1 MKRPVFNTARLRRG
15 QRGVSLIELMISMT
29 IGLIIMIAVIT
40 AYVGASGASRTAEAI
55 GRMNEDGQAALLILT
70 QQLRMAGVNPS
81 QPDRYS
87 VTLGISARGNTVP
100 LHNSVTNAFA
110 VRGCD
115 TTFSNASS
123 TSSLVS
129 TGSLTCGHNST
140 SAGPDSISIA
150 YEADRYNT
158 VPAAGLPTDCMG
170 SSLTALAASYRNAVG
185 TTVAT
190 SIYEA
195 ENRFY
200 IGTSANIV
208 NPTLYCK
215 GNGASGSTNAQPLV
229 ENIENLQFSYG
240 TVNPNTTTSPIYV
253 TVTPT
258 FTTTLVLGY
267 MSAYELEN
275 FNTGAP
281 APQFGA
287 VGATS
292 RRWNA
297 VKAVR
302 ICVVARSEQPL
313 ADSIDSARYL
323 DCNGTLTVPPDR
335 RLRRAYTTTVVLR
348 NQ

>member
-1 MKRPVFNTARLRRG
+1 MRLPLLSTTKR

-29 IGLIIMIAVIT
+29 IGLIIMIAVIS
-40 AYVGASGASRTAEAI
+40 AYLGASGASRTAEAI
-55 GRMNEDGQAALLILT
+55 GRMNEDGQAALTILT

-110 VRGCD
+110 IRGCD
-115 TTFSNASS
+115 TRFSDVTTAAS
-123 TSSLVS
+123 T
-129 TGSLTCGHNST
+129 TALTCGHVAASV
-140 SAGPDSISIA
+140 GPDSISIA

-158 VPAAGLPTDCMG
+158 VATTAGVPTDCMG
-170 SSLTALAASYRNAVG
+170 TGITPLTLTPGYLNSAGVAAAN
-185 TTVAT
+185 TL
-190 SIYEA
+190 IYEA

-200 IGTSANIV
+200 VGTSAFVV

-215 GNGASGSTNAQPLV
+215 GNGNASTAQPLV
-229 ENIENLQFSYG
+229 ENIENLQLSYG

-275 FNTGAP
+275 YSGANPAMGATGA
-281 APQFGA
+281 
-287 VGATS
+287 TTK
-292 RRWNA
+292 RWNA
-297 VKAVR
+297 VKAIRV
-302 ICVVARSEQPL
+302 CVVARSEQPL
-313 ADSIDSARYL
+313 ADSLDSARYL
-323 DCNGTLTVPPDR
+323 DCNGTLTVPPDK
-335 RLRRAYTTTVVLR
+335 RLRRAYTTTVMLR

>member
-1 MKRPVFNTARLRRG
+1 MKRFVYTAAKRQRG

-81 QPDRYS
+81 QPDRHS

-110 VRGCD
+110 IRGCD
-115 TTFSNASS
+115 DRFTNITSAAS
-123 TSSLVS
+123 TAA
-129 TGSLTCGHNST
+129 LTCGHAAASV
-140 SAGPDSISIA
+140 GPDSLSIA

-158 VPAAGLPTDCMG
+158 IALANGQPTDCMG
-170 SSLTALAASYRNAVG
+170 VGIDALSPAPNYLNAAGSAAVS
-185 TTVAT
+185 A

-200 IGTSANIV
+200 IGTSAFVI

-215 GNGASGSTNAQPLV
+215 GNGNASTAQPLV

-275 FNTGAP
+275 YNAGSP

-287 VGATS
+287 TGATS

-297 VKAVR
+297 VKTVR

-313 ADSIDSARYL
+313 ADSLDSARYL

>member
-1 MKRPVFNTARLRRG
+1 MKRPDFTTAVRQPG
-15 QRGVSLIELMISMT
+15 QPTQRGVSLIELMISMT

-40 AYVGASGASRTAEAI
+40 AYLGASGAGRTAEAI
-55 GRMNEDGQAALLILT
+55 GRMNEDGQAALTILT

-81 QPDRYS
+81 QPDRWS
-87 VTLGISARGNTVP
+87 VSFATPSARGNTVP

-110 VRGCD
+110 IRGCD
-115 TTFSNASS
+115 TTFGLITSAAS
-123 TSSLVS
+123 TSA
-129 TGSLTCGHNST
+129 LTCGHGAA

-158 VPAAGLPTDCMG
+158 VATNAGVPTDCMG
-170 SSLTALAASYRNAVG
+170 NGITPLTVTPGYRNAAG
-185 TTVAT
+185 VAAANT
-190 SIYEA
+190 LIYEA

-200 IGTSANIV
+200 VGTSAFVV

-215 GNGASGSTNAQPLV
+215 GNGGTTQPLV

-275 FNTGAP
+275 YNGADPAMGATGA
-281 APQFGA
+281 
-287 VGATS
+287 TTK
-292 RRWNA
+292 RWNA
-297 VKAVR
+297 VKAIR

-313 ADSIDSARYL
+313 ADSLDSARYL